1 MIVCYERIVQKSDY
15 RAQDLGSP
23 DNYNKVSFYMHQSK
37 VLDNACGIIACLHAV
52 FNSPLID
59 VDPTSILGRF
69 RSEGTTGIATTTP
82 WERCKALEENTE
94 FQSIHKTYASEGQSE
109 AITSDQSK
117 VKHHYIA
124 YVLDKESNKLVE
136 LDGTKAGPVIIDEGC
151 DGDLLRGSIREIMG
165 KLERG
170 EISESLSM
178 MTLNLSD
185 D

>member
-1 MIVCYERIVQKSDY
+1 
-15 RAQDLGSP
+15 
-23 DNYNKVSFYMHQSK
+23 MHQSK

-59 VDPTSILGRF
+59 VDPTSVLGRF
-69 RSEGTTGIATTTP
+69 RSEGTTGTTTTTP
-82 WERCKALEENTE
+82 WERCKALEGNTE

-136 LDGTKAGPVIIDEGC
+136 LDGTKAGPVIIDGGC
-151 DGDLLRGSIREIMG
+151 GGDLFVYMFRVRAH
-165 KLERG
+165 
-170 EISESLSM
+170 
-178 MTLNLSD
+178 LNGASTAHVMLCNGGFLNIEKPTRACEYSD
-185 D
+185 AMW